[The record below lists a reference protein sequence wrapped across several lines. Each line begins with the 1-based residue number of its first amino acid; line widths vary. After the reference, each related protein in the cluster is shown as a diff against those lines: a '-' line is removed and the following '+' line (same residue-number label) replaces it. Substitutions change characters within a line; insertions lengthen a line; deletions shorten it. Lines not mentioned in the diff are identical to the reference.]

1 MTDDGTADQR
11 TTDQPATDD
20 RVLWVTGGGSG
31 MGAAAAQVAARS
43 GWRLV
48 LSGRRTDR
56 LDTVAAGI
64 RAAGGTADVLPL
76 DATDP
81 DAVATARDTLLGRH
95 GRIDGLVLSAGLNSP
110 RRRWD
115 DQSMTDLRAVIDTNL
130 TAVVQVVD
138 AALPALRRSGGV
150 VVVVS
155 SYAGWSSQPGAGV
168 AYSASKTALGPVV
181 RTLNQQE
188 AHHGVRATHLC
199 PGNVATD
206 FLDQRPSVP
215 DAAARAVML
224 TPEDVGRAVG
234 FVLSAPAHV
243 RIDELVLSPVSQR

>member
-31 MGAAAAQVAARS
+31 MGAAVAQVAARS

-81 DAVATARDTLLGRH
+81 DAVTTARDTLLGRH

-138 AALPALRRSGGV
+138 AA
-150 VVVVS
+150 
-155 SYAGWSSQPGAGV
+155 
-168 AYSASKTALGPVV
+168 
-181 RTLNQQE
+181 
-188 AHHGVRATHLC
+188 HHGVRATHLC
-199 PGNVATD
+199 PGDVATD

-224 TPEDVGRAVG
+224 TPEDVSRAVG